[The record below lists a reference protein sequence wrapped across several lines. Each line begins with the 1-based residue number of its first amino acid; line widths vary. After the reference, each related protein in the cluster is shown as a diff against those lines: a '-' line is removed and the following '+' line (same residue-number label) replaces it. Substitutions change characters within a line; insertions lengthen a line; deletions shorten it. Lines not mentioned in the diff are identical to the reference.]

1 MKSTLKL
8 GLVLAGYIIAIVAA
22 SVAVAVRIYFTS
34 GPEAQASSGMYAF
47 GDLCLFVSVFGVVSL
62 VPTGAV
68 LFFLRSHRL
77 LWIVLSVAAVTITGT
92 GLATFIVFLVWRT
105 AEGDSLFA
113 TWASLAPLRI
123 LAAPLL
129 ALAFLM
135 SGLISPH
142 RFSRIALVV
151 AAVVEAAVSACAA
164 VFWLNPFGFY

>member
-1 MKSTLKL
+1 MKSSLKV
-8 GLVLAGYIIAIVAA
+8 GLVLAGYVAAIVTA

-47 GDLCLFVSVFGVVSL
+47 GDVSLFLAVFVVVSL
-62 VPTGAV
+62 APTGAA

-77 LWIVLSVAAVTITGT
+77 LWIVLSVLAVVVAITG
-92 GLATFIVFLVWRT
+92 LVTFIVFVVWRT
-105 AEGDSLFA
+105 AEEDSLFA
-113 TWASLAPLRI
+113 TWATLAPLRI

-135 SGLISPH
+135 SGFISPY
-142 RFSRIALVV
+142 RFPRIALVA